1 MGSSTSGVGLGD
13 YDSGFGGEKE
23 LEHFSLVAF
32 LHVGESFQGLC
43 PLICCSLGEYADD
56 FF

>member
-13 YDSGFGGEKE
+13 CDSGFGEEKE

-43 PLICCSLGEYADD
+43 PLICCSLGVYAKD